1 MPTLSLITATFNAGA
16 TLADCLSSVAG
27 QTAEVEHVV
36 VDGVSSDNTLEVAR
50 EFDQHISL
58 LISEK
63 DRGLYD
69 AMNKGIAAA
78 TGDVIGILNAD
89 DFYPDDQVLARVAQ
103 AFEDPEVQLSYGDL
117 RYVEADDVSK
127 TLRTWRAGEC
137 GPRSFYWGWMPP
149 HPTVFVRRSV
159 YEEFGVFDL
168 EQGSAADYEL
178 MLRFMLKHGVQAQY
192 IPHFMVHMRAGGV
205 SNASWGNRWRANRKD
220 REAWRRNDLT
230 PYPWTIAAK
239 PARKIVQWLVR

>member
-1 MPTLSLITATFNAGA
+1 MSRLSVITATYNAGA
-16 TLADCLSSVAG
+16 TLADCLASVAG
-27 QTAEVEHVV
+27 QSEAVEHVV

-50 EFDQHISL
+50 EYGDHIAT

-69 AMNKGIAAA
+69 AMNKGVAAT

-89 DFYPDDQVLARVAQ
+89 DFYADDQVLARVAR
-103 AFEDPEVQLSYGDL
+103 AFEDPAVQMSYGDL
-117 RYVEADDVSK
+117 RYVEADDVGK
-127 TLRTWRAGEC
+127 TVRTWRAGAFR
-137 GPRSFYWGWMPP
+137 PRKFYWGWMPP

-159 YEEFGVFDL
+159 YEEFGTFDL
-168 EQGSAADYEL
+168 DQGSAADYEL
-178 MLRFMLKHGVQAQY
+178 MLRFMLKQRVHAAY
-192 IPHFMVHMRAGGV
+192 IPHFLVHMRAGGV
-205 SNASWGNRWRANRKD
+205 SNASWGNRLRANRKD
-220 REAWRRNDLT
+220 REAWRRNGLT